1 MLASC
6 EVTLDSLR
14 QSLAAALLHLYL
26 STLPPPYRGAGA
38 PERRGEGSQGQSL
51 FLFGSRGLLGEAWR
65 ENGCIR
71 AGVGGQDFNSVKE
84 QLV

>member
-1 MLASC
+1 MRSLW
-6 EVTLDSLR
+6 TLPQPLP
-14 QSLAAALLHLYL
+14 AALFRIHL

-51 FLFGSRGLLGEAWR
+51 FLFGSLGLLGEAWR

-71 AGVGGQDFNSVKE
+71 AGVGGQDFNFVKE